1 MILCNL
7 FFIFDPSLRLFSLS
21 WVILFSFVL
30 IPSIFFLSG
39 VFNRIIYSSFFIL
52 SKEISFNLPNII
64 KGFNSFLISLFF
76 LVLFYNFL
84 ALFPHLFSSTSHL
97 LVTLPLAYIIWVAI
111 ISFNL
116 ISFFKYFISHFIP
129 LGTPIFLIS
138 FIVIVEIL
146 SNLIRPLA
154 LTFRLT
160 ANIIAGHLL
169 ISLVRGMLISL
180 NPVFLSIG
188 YIIQF
193 FFSFYRNRGIFYPSL
208 CFFYIT
214 IIILFRR

>member
-21 WVILFSFVL
+21 WIILFSFVL
-30 IPSIFFLSG
+30 FPSILFLSN
-39 VFNRIIYSSFFIL
+39 VLNRIIYSSFFIL
-52 SKEISFNLPNII
+52 SKEISFNLPKLT

-97 LVTLPLAYIIWVAI
+97 LVTLPLAYTMWVAI

-138 FIVIVEIL
+138 FIVVVEIL

-169 ISLVRGMLISL
+169 ISLVRGILISL
-180 NPVFLSIG
+180 NIVFLSIG
-188 YIIQF
+188 YITQF
-193 FFSFYRNRGIFYPSL
+193 FFSFHRNRGIFYSSL
-208 CFFYIT
+208 CIFYLT
-214 IIILFRR
+214 FVILFRR